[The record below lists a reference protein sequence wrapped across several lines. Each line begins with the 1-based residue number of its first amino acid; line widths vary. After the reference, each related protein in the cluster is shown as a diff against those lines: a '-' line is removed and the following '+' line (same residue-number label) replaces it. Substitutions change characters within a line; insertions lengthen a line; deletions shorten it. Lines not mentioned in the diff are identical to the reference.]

1 MKRTYVKLSSEILM
15 VETESSFM
23 GASVR
28 LQSSVTVEE
37 YKPYGWEGATLAD
50 PSAIK
55 DGSLTT
61 DGAFNVTFD

>member
-37 YKPYGWEGATLAD
+37 YKSYGWEGATLAD

-55 DGSLTT
+55 DGAVTT

>member
-1 MKRTYVKLSSEILM
+1 M

>member
-28 LQSSVTVEE
+28 LETSVTVKDYEV
-37 YKPYGWEGATLAD
+37 YKDWGTTAD
-50 PSAIK
+50 TGYDSVV
-55 DGSLTT
+55 D
-61 DGAFNVTFD
+61 DAFNVTFD